1 MDPEGRTS
9 IGKRLLGA
17 LGACLTAACASN
29 VPYHTASEDGGA
41 CRTDPGSTA
50 CRSSAYQEFE
60 RFDLAFAEFSERG
73 NAFDDG
79 RVQAMLAKIADKART
94 DGVVVIVFVHGWK
107 HNASEDDP
115 NVLSFKK
122 SLETMTGVLGSSF
135 AGTALGSRRLVG
147 VYVGWRGA
155 SIELPLLKELTF
167 WDRKAVAEELGSGG
181 VTRLLLDLDRITAG
195 EARNVM
201 VVVGHSFGGAIVV
214 RALSDLIT
222 ERVTNRAEDE
232 RARVFGD
239 GVLVLNPAIEA
250 NQALPFVEAALQ
262 RPYLRSQLPLFISIS
277 SDADSATHY
286 AFPAGQTIGLA
297 TWRQA
302 DLERSYY
309 HDRRAPEQSLPLRE
323 RHLDATT
330 AGNFAPFLTHRLHA
344 SGQGAGVSFE
354 MTRCDNAPEQC
365 TPKGWTTLSGQPAIG
380 PLPANYPLYFIKTDE
395 SVMADHNDIFNQ
407 QVRSF
412 VFTVI
417 DDVVRR
423 SLRET
428 KPADAAKAFAA
439 PGEPPLIADPG
450 RFTARMNE
458 IWNVVG
464 PKSE

>member
-1 MDPEGRTS
+1 MDPAGSTS
-9 IGKRLLGA
+9 IGRRILGA
-17 LGACLTAACASN
+17 LGACLAAACASN
-29 VPYHTASEDGGA
+29 APYHTTSEDGGA
-41 CRTDPGSTA
+41 CRTDPDSSS

-73 NAFDDG
+73 NAFDG
-79 RVQAMLAKIADKART
+79 AKVEAVLAKIAGKARA
-94 DGVVVIVFVHGWK
+94 DGVVLIVFVHGWK

-115 NVLSFKK
+115 NVLSFKD
-122 SLETMTGVLGSSF
+122 SLATMAGVLGSSF
-135 AGTALGSRRLVG
+135 AGTALGARRLVG

-155 SIELPLLKELTF
+155 SIGLPLLKELTF

-222 ERVTNRAEDE
+222 ERVTNRADDE
-232 RARVFGD
+232 SARVFGD

-262 RPYLRSQLPLFISIS
+262 RSYARDQLPLFISIS
-277 SDADSATHY
+277 SDADAATHY

-297 TWRQA
+297 TWRQT
-302 DLERSYY
+302 DLQRSYY
-309 HDRRAPEQSLPLRE
+309 HDRRTPEKPLPLRE

-344 SGQGAGVSFE
+344 SGQGGAVNFE
-354 MTRCDNAPEQC
+354 LTRCDAAPEQC
-365 TPKGWTTLSGQPAIG
+365 TPKGWTTLSGQPTIG
-380 PLPANYPLYFIKTDE
+380 PLPADYPLYFVKTDK

-428 KPADAAKAFAA
+428 KPADAPKALAV
-439 PGEPPLIADPG
+439 PVEPPLIADPG
-450 RFTARMNE
+450 RFTARMNQ
-458 IWNVVG
+458 IWKVVE
-464 PKSE
+464 PKVD